1 MFNPYFYNMRIL
13 MLLSILFLFS
23 CNKLVEIPEPKDTL
37 TTVKVFSND
46 AQAQSAMA
54 GVLTKM
60 VNGIGAFM
68 AGQGSDAFSNGQVT
82 LLNASSAD
90 EMTYFGVDPNPYG
103 NNSLIAGTPDGI
115 WESAY
120 QAIYG
125 ANAIIEGIAASTA
138 PDLRIKTRVEL
149 AAEAKF
155 IRAFSY
161 FYLINNYGDVP
172 LSLTTDFNQTVN
184 LSRTAVATI
193 YQQIINDLLDAVKG
207 LPADYATAAGE
218 RIRANK
224 WAAKAMLAR
233 VYLYTG
239 NNIGAINEATDVIA
253 QTALYQLEMTDLN
266 RVFLKNSSEAI
277 WQLQQNSATPGLGTA
292 TREGYYLLP
301 RASSAIQSGLS
312 SYLLNAFEPGD
323 LRRSAW
329 VNSIEY
335 PTGGGTFY
343 WYAYKY
349 KTGADNRVIGTKP
362 QVEPT
367 EYYMVLRL
375 AEQYLIRAEAAAI
388 GGQTGSA
395 IDDLNVI
402 RRRAGLGELS
412 KTLTKEQVLA
422 AVAKERQIELF
433 MEWGHRWMDLKRTGK
448 AEEVLS
454 AIPQK
459 QPWKGSYQLLYPIPI
474 EEIRKDHFLTQ
485 NPNY

>member
-1 MFNPYFYNMRIL
+1 MCNLYFYTTRSL
-13 MLLSILFLFS
+13 LLSVLFLFS

-37 TTVKVFSND
+37 TTVKVFTND

-54 GVLTKM
+54 GVLSAM
-60 VNGIGAFM
+60 INGLDKANAKLGAN
-68 AGQGSDAFSNGQVT
+68 SFSNGQVT
-82 LLNASSAD
+82 IFNASSAD
-90 EMTYFGVDPNPYG
+90 ETTFFGIGEDPYG
-103 NNSLIAGTPDGI
+103 SNSLTAGVQDGI
-115 WESAY
+115 WASAY

-125 ANAIIEGIAASTA
+125 ANAIIEGIAASTS
-138 PDLRIKTRVEL
+138 PDLRTKTRVEL

-172 LSLTTDFNQTVN
+172 LSLTIDFNQTVN
-184 LSRTAVATI
+184 LPRAAVAVV
-193 YQQIINDLLDAVKG
+193 YQQIINDLLDAIKG

-218 RIRANK
+218 RIRVNK
-224 WAAKAMLAR
+224 WGAKAMLAR
-233 VYLYTG
+233 VYLFTG
-239 NNIGAINEATDVIA
+239 NNTEAVNAATEVIG
-253 QTALYQLEMTDLN
+253 QTALYQLETTDLN
-266 RVFLKNSSEAI
+266 RVFLKNSLEAI
-277 WQLQQNSATPGLGTA
+277 WQLQQNSATPDLGTA
-292 TREGYYLLP
+292 TREGYNSLP
-301 RASSAIQSGLS
+301 NATSGVNSGLS
-312 SYLLNAFEPGD
+312 TNLLNAFEPGD

-329 VNSIEY
+329 VNRVEFPKGS
-335 PTGGGTFY
+335 GTY
-343 WYAYKY
+343 YMYASKY

-422 AVAKERQIELF
+422 AVAKERQTELF